1 MPATAPAATVS
12 ASVGQ
17 VWTSIWEA
25 AHKVEV
31 AEVHDGLSRECG
43 VVVDHLGGLD
53 RYGWSRCMTLRALA
67 DNFTLEVAT
76 R

>member
-1 MPATAPAATVS
+1 MPATSPAATVS

-17 VWTSIWEA
+17 IWTSIWDA
-25 AHKVEV
+25 THQVEV

-43 VVVDHLGGLD
+43 VVVDHLGGFD
-53 RYGWSRCMTLRALA
+53 RYGWSRCLTRRALA
-67 DNFTLEVAT
+67 ANFTLEVAA

>member
-1 MPATAPAATVS
+1 MPATPAATIS

-17 VWTSIWEA
+17 VWTSIWDA

-31 AEVHDGLSRECG
+31 AEVHDGHDRACG
-43 VVVDHLGGLD
+43 VVVDHLGGFD

-67 DNFTLEVAT
+67 ANFTLEVPA